1 MKQLL
6 LVTSRCI
13 LMQEPTVLMHAC
25 SLCKRSIVG
34 SCSIL
39 CAGLYHR
46 DLVTNARTLR
56 ALNFFLNTSS
66 RLYTCLGNHIGP
78 KAASGLHAQCHHA
91 ARLLQLQLHVPGPS
105 ALLTACMH
113 STPWSCRISLQICT
127 KPYAHA
133 VLYSRGGYMRCRMQ
147 WHQANM

>member
-56 ALNFFLNTSS
+56 ALNSEHKLQVIHLFREPHRDKGSLRLTCTVSPCCTLAAAAAPCSRPKRTSNSLHALNPMELQDITADMHEAIRPCSTVLQ
-66 RLYTCLGNHIGP
+66 RWLHALQD
-78 KAASGLHAQCHHA
+78 AVASG
-91 ARLLQLQLHVPGPS
+91 
-105 ALLTACMH
+105 
-113 STPWSCRISLQICT
+113 
-127 KPYAHA
+127 
-133 VLYSRGGYMRCRMQ
+133 
-147 WHQANM
+147 